1 MGFLYTPTPFKASG
15 LLMSKSGIVLPS
27 CSFYPSAGRQ
37 IDTYSHLLDSDIAK
51 SASLFKQTSL
61 FFFASGARKVT
72 HTPRG
77 ATRFDIYVKGNYIL
91 CNSNLLSHGCFF
103 GVKGVF
109 LSIKRKKE
117 EKIQRDHPQSLKSC

>member
-1 MGFLYTPTPFKASG
+1 
-15 LLMSKSGIVLPS
+15 MSKSGIVLPS
-27 CSFYPSAGRQ
+27 CSFYSSAGRQ
-37 IDTYSHLLDSDIAK
+37 IDTYSRLLDSEVAK

-103 GVKGVF
+103 GVMGGIFKHQKEKEGENP
-109 LSIKRKKE
+109 KRPPPKSE
-117 EKIQRDHPQSLKSC
+117 ILLNLKQNQTYQGLTE